1 MTSPTRTSSGP
12 TGDAAMAAPTGIEGV
27 MDRLGTLRNAMCP
40 VDDAAISSAQ
50 AQPTTTLT
58 DNATN
63 RSG

>member
-1 MTSPTRTSSGP
+1 
-12 TGDAAMAAPTGIEGV
+12 MAAPTGIEGV
-27 MDRLGTLRNAMCP
+27 IDRLGTLRNAMCP